1 MIRSG
6 KTQDLRDIPNK
17 IGMKS
22 EGMISNN
29 IFDANVC
36 STSSK
41 HVADQLGRRLRGG
54 SARPVLPCPDVMA
67 AMMKSMGG
75 GYCEVSG
82 FFSGFCAAKVARYN
96 CSTCALA
103 QGVFRRKVRLDF
115 TEGCCLK
122 QLMLIKVASSS
133 QPKCCSSKVTM
144 CLSVRPCNW
153 LLGCEFG
160 IGKWV

>member
-1 MIRSG
+1 MARLES
-6 KTQDLRDIPNK
+6 
-17 IGMKS
+17 
-22 EGMISNN
+22 
-29 IFDANVC
+29 
-36 STSSK
+36 
-41 HVADQLGRRLRGG
+41 LGGR
-54 SARPVLPCPDVMA
+54 
-67 AMMKSMGG
+67 
-75 GYCEVSG
+75 YCEDLGLFLRS
-82 FFSGFCAAKVARYN
+82 SSAKVAKYN

-160 IGKWV
+160 MGKWDRVREVLGRV